1 MKTKKIL
8 LCFFLPVI
16 INAESLSTIPE
27 ISKLKNFSKLKNIE
41 TEKILDSDTQIIFN
55 NNLAY
60 EKESKNLF
68 TGTAI
73 QKVNNEIRNI
83 NFYENG
89 KITYFYKYFLDG
101 NIEESNEFD
110 KAKNQHIT
118 EKYDKNNKLTYQR
131 IYENGFLKSENQYVK
146 GKLSTEYKAI
156 DDKNGK
162 FIYYANNKKPYLE
175 SEIEQ
180 TVQNGNVYQI
190 TKNIKIYG
198 KNGKPER
205 EYNFK
210 NGSIKNQPQKV
221 YYSNGNLKYLAI
233 AKNEDVVRMEIK
245 ELYEEYNPNGE
256 KKMSCKE
263 IEDKKWECEYYKK
276 NGEIKSRKQITR
288 DFSKNLST
296 FQYIYDSEPGMD
308 FLKAVGEG
316 IGTVFLTLLE
326 GLLSAH

>member
-83 NFYENG
+83 NFYKNG

-118 EKYDKNNKLTYQR
+118 EKYDKNNKLTY
-131 IYENGFLKSENQYVK
+131 
-146 GKLSTEYKAI
+146 
-156 DDKNGK
+156 
-162 FIYYANNKKPYLE
+162 
-175 SEIEQ
+175 
-180 TVQNGNVYQI
+180 
-190 TKNIKIYG
+190 
-198 KNGKPER
+198 
-205 EYNFK
+205 
-210 NGSIKNQPQKV
+210 
-221 YYSNGNLKYLAI
+221 
-233 AKNEDVVRMEIK
+233 
-245 ELYEEYNPNGE
+245 
-256 KKMSCKE
+256 
-263 IEDKKWECEYYKK
+263 
-276 NGEIKSRKQITR
+276 
-288 DFSKNLST
+288 
-296 FQYIYDSEPGMD
+296 
-308 FLKAVGEG
+308 
-316 IGTVFLTLLE
+316 
-326 GLLSAH
+326 